1 MSVCGPALQ
10 LRRRNWLQSHHGC
23 HTDVWHG
30 CRQLSHARRKARA
43 SAAPGAPPSA
53 WLEKA
58 AAAEDSLV
66 LAFTTA
72 PQTVLGICAQML
84 QKGRETDSSQGAK
97 LFLSDTLAMPSRP
110 GVPQSSSVA
119 ADVLTSRPEVREWM
133 LSTVDTLKRGK
144 PPSLP
149 SLIAEQQILRD
160 SMNST
165 GGSMHNLLLIYHRWQ
180 TREGASCIAELLGG
194 HFEDLGPAAR
204 RQSVEPWP
212 SCIGAPTRALD
223 HRLSCEAAHPTAGAP
238 PSNSWHCCDGG

>member
-1 MSVCGPALQ
+1 MAATLMSGMAAGSSPTPDGRPGRAQHLVRHPAHGSRRPQPPRTPSFWHSQQRPRLFSASV
-10 LRRRNWLQSHHGC
+10 LRCCRRA
-23 HTDVWHG
+23 
-30 CRQLSHARRKARA
+30 AR
-43 SAAPGAPPSA
+43 
-53 WLEKA
+53 
-58 AAAEDSLV
+58 
-66 LAFTTA
+66 
-72 PQTVLGICAQML
+72 
-84 QKGRETDSSQGAK
+84 TDSSQGAK